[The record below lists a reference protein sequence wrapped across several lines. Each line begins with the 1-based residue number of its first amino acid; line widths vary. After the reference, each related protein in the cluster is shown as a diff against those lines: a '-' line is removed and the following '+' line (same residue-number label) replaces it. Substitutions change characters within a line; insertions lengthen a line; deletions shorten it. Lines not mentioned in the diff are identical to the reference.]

1 MANMNIFQKLAA
13 TRSLFVSK
21 KPVLTLNEPAFK
33 TSHFEGEGGSIEGVY
48 RK

>member
-21 KPVLTLNEPAFK
+21 KPVSTLNEPALK
-33 TSHFEGEGGSIEGVY
+33 TSRVEGEGGSIEGVY
-48 RK
+48 QK